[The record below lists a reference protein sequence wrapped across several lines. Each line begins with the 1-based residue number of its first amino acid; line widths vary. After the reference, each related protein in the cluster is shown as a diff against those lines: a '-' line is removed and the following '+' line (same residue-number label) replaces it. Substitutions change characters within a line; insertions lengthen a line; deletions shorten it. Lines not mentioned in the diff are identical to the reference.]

1 MNAREGRAG
10 RRRSQGPS
18 ARASAAAT
26 GKEREEDVEDVGG
39 DGRGGLGAIVLR
51 NERISP
57 SGKNMEGYGFNLFFT
72 NKMSGTK
79 LTLKRFIQVL
89 CRHSLLLY
97 IQIQYLAN

>member
-1 MNAREGRAG
+1 MKARERRAG

-39 DGRGGLGAIVLR
+39 DGRGGLGAIVLG
-51 NERISP
+51 NERINP
-57 SGKNMEGYGFNLFFT
+57 SGKNMEGYNFNFFSS
-72 NKMSGTK
+72 NKMLGKK

-89 CRHSLLLY
+89 CRHSLLPYL
-97 IQIQYLAN
+97 QVQYLAN

>member
-1 MNAREGRAG
+1 M
-10 RRRSQGPS
+10 
-18 ARASAAAT
+18 
-26 GKEREEDVEDVGG
+26 EDVGG

-51 NERISP
+51 NEPINP
-57 SGKNMEGYGFNLFFT
+57 SGKNMEGYGFNFFFS
-72 NKMSGTK
+72 NKMLGKK